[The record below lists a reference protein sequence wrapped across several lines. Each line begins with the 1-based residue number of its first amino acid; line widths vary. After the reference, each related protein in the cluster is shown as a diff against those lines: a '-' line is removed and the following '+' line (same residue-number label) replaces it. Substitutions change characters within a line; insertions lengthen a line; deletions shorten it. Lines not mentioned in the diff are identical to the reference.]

1 MNRLLALVLP
11 LLLLALPACAAPP
24 TLASAEALVRAQYAA
39 EADASPEAAE
49 TLYVPEIAQEMTD
62 PIRGA
67 GAVNL
72 GVDPRYGQSDWMI
85 SGLKVEAVSGPDGK
99 ALVTARFLDFG
110 KPAQILWTLVPAAE
124 TASGWRVWDISAPEQ
139 NDWAAFDMRS
149 LLNLPA
155 EK

>member
-1 MNRLLALVLP
+1 VNRLAPLLLALT
-11 LLLLALPACAAPP
+11 LAPLPACAAPP

-39 EADASPEAAE
+39 GADSSPEGSAK
-49 TLYVPEIAQEMTD
+49 LYVPEIAQEMAD

-67 GAVNL
+67 GVNL
-72 GVDPRYGQSDWMI
+72 GVDPRYGQTDWMI
-85 SGLKVEAVSGPDGK
+85 SGLKVEAVSEPDGK

-110 KPAQILWTLVPAAE
+110 KPAQILWTLVPAADS
-124 TASGWRVWDISAPEQ
+124 ASGWRVWDISGPEQ

-155 EK
+155 K